1 MSGWDGDAPAGHP
14 WLILGPIARQ
24 ILDRPRGCRRD
35 RDPASF
41 WDDRYRSTPARDLSW
56 FQAVATPSIEL
67 IAELDVDPLS
77 GVIDVGGARRPGRR
91 TGRLRFTDLTVLDVS
106 GAAGDGTATTG
117 LGAGELGGRRRHH
130 VAVRNAHGDLWHD
143 RAVFHFM
150 TDPEQRA
157 GYLRSLDA
165 AVAPGATIVVA
176 TFAPDGPERCSGLV
190 VDRYDAEGLVAVD
203 RADPAR
209 LLMARR
215 QTHTTPWCHPGVHV
229 GSPTTE
235 LRPAQARIMIAGGW
249 KGCPEAFCPVT

>member
-1 MSGWDGDAPAGHP
+1 MTE
-14 WLILGPIARQ
+14 
-24 ILDRPRGCRRD
+24 
-35 RDPASF
+35 DPASF
-41 WDDRYRSTPARDLSW
+41 WDDRYRSTPLRDLSW

-77 GVIDVGGARRPGRR
+77 GVIDVGGGASPLVDGLVDRG
-91 TGRLRFTDLTVLDVS
+91 FTDLTVLDVS
-106 GAAGDGTATTG
+106 AAALATARQRLGSAPVSWVVGDVTTW
-117 LGAGELGGRRRHH
+117 RPDRTW
-130 VAVRNAHGDLWHD
+130 DLWHD

-190 VDRYDAEGLVAVD
+190 VDRYDAEGLVAALTE
-203 RADPAR
+203 RIPAR

-215 QTHTTPWCHPGVHV
+215 QTHTTPWGATQAFTWVA
-229 GSPTTE
+229 
-235 LRPAQARIMIAGGW
+235 LRRS
-249 KGCPEAFCPVT
+249 